1 MCLYSFPAYFFIYSS
16 PHARIY
22 AYVHYAYNRVR
33 VHIHVHVHID
43 IIYTRIHTRLSIDNH
58 YLSFFL
64 SLSLTFYFSSKPL
77 CAYARVWAL
86 IYTVLSLLLRIIALA
101 LPFNVLSRYESFIL
115 LYILVF
121 HYFSLKTTLINLYPL
136 FIG

>member
-58 YLSFFL
+58 YLSLSFSL
-64 SLSLTFYFSSKPL
+64 SLSLSLFISLRNP
-77 CAYARVWAL
+77 CVHMH
-86 IYTVLSLLLRIIALA
+86 VLSLLLRIIALA